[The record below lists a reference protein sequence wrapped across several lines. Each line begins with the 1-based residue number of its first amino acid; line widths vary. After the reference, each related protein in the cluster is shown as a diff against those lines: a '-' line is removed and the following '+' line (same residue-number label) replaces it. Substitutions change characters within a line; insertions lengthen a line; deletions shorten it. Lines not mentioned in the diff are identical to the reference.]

1 LIFVGV
7 DPGSNVT
14 GLAVLQA
21 SSAHEKP
28 RLLALDYYE
37 SVKTKNFDDKLLDIV
52 EQVSKSLQEFSP
64 DSLALEEAFTGK
76 NIQSALRLAEL
87 RGAITYL
94 ALKKNISIQHFP
106 TRIVKK
112 SITGNGNASK
122 EQVASYLL
130 NEFDIEAEGVP
141 LDATDALALAYHH
154 YLVWAKKETLQELK

>member
-1 LIFVGV
+1 MIFVGI

-14 GLAVLQA
+14 GLAVLEA
-21 SSAHEKP
+21 SSVHEKP
-28 RLLALDYYE
+28 KLLALDYYE
-37 SVKTKNFDDKLLDIV
+37 SSKSKSFDEKLLQISD
-52 EQVSKSLQEFSP
+52 QVLESLSEFSP
-64 DSLALEEAFTGK
+64 NSLALEEAFTGK

-94 ALKKNISIQHFP
+94 ALKKAITVEHFP

-130 NEFDIEAEGVP
+130 NEFGITSSDVP

-154 YLVWAKKETLQELK
+154 FLKWSQRESLQELE